1 MIGVQRFVGRLLHL
15 NPKMA
20 KLRNELE
27 SSRSVEHPNA
37 EIRRSAIRIVL
48 FGLEFLFCFFILL
61 LFIPRS

>member
-27 SSRSVEHPNA
+27 SSVEHPSA

>member
-27 SSRSVEHPNA
+27 SSRSVEHPSA

>member
-27 SSRSVEHPNA
+27 SSRSVEHPSA
-37 EIRRSAIRIVL
+37 EIQRSAIRIVL

>member
-27 SSRSVEHPNA
+27 SSRSVEHPSA
-37 EIRRSAIRIVL
+37 EIRRSAIRIIL